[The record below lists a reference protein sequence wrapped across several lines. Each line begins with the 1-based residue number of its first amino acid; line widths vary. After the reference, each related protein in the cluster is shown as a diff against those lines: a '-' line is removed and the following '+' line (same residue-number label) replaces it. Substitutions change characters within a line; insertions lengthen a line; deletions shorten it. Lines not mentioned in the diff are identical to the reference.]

1 MTFKKTFYGIPLA
14 YNMVSAGCEI
24 LIWGIQNYSGAS
36 FCFKYFQK
44 LHLTTVD
51 FFPKIF
57 LILYPSL
64 ENTPISVA
72 LVHLAFFLSIMR
84 VFLSVFVQRNPT
96 LRKIFRLIL
105 ADSTNF
111 WVNEL
116 LFQWIFKKSLILVEG
131 HLNPGLFNPKLQP
144 RTFQSQTFQPWI
156 FEPWG

>member
-64 ENTPISVA
+64 ENTTISVA
-72 LVHLAFFLSIMR
+72 LVHLAFFSIHNEGI
-84 VFLSVFVQRNPT
+84 FVCICTEEPHFEKDIQ
-96 LRKIFRLIL
+96 
-105 ADSTNF
+105 ADS
-111 WVNEL
+111 
-116 LFQWIFKKSLILVEG
+116 G
-131 HLNPGLFNPKLQP
+131 GLHEFL
-144 RTFQSQTFQPWI
+144 
-156 FEPWG
+156 G